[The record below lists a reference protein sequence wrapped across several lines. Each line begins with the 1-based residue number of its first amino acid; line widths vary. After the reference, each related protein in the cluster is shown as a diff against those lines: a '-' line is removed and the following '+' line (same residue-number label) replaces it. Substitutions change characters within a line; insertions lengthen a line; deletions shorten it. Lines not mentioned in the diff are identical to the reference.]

1 MKLLAVVIYISFGV
15 LIPHVS
21 ATCDGCKTTWDA
33 SGKACSD
40 DDTYISCLLNAA
52 SSDAG
57 CDTRHTKMA
66 EAKTHRDGIMP
77 PVACTALTTTC
88 GCQVTYH
95 STDLTS
101 GACTTATNA
110 IKCLVAATD
119 DGCIGATTTARKD
132 IVAAFNTIVTNTAS
146 CELTDT
152 CKCQTA
158 YAMADVAA
166 AENKCTKLKEEM
178 NCLMS
183 ANGVACDGSTKKSAV
198 ATAQDAFIVDAVA
211 NCKTDLTETC
221 KCQIAYAKVDVTAA
235 TDKCTGAKD
244 AIKCLVAAT
253 DVGCTASTARKDIVA
268 AINTIVTETA
278 SCDLTDT
285 CKCETAYAMADVT
298 VAADK
303 CKAAKTATTC
313 LEAIKSAE
321 EKACDGSTLTKT
333 YLNETITPI
342 VTEACSSGTVVLL
355 SVWVA
360 AACVLSGM
368 IQQ

>member
-166 AENKCTKLKEEM
+166 AENKCT
-178 NCLMS
+178 
-183 ANGVACDGSTKKSAV
+183 
-198 ATAQDAFIVDAVA
+198 
-211 NCKTDLTETC
+211 
-221 KCQIAYAKVDVTAA
+221 
-235 TDKCTGAKD
+235 GAKD